1 MDVGVSWDARAGDGA
16 EQEASQTSI
25 PWITFDAV
33 WDGNIYVVDNQCGGG
48 CEKKKDG
55 VSYELTQ
62 SIVSDRYVVPIDSVS
77 SRSLLV
83 GLVHLVLLVFLWDPL
98 GVLGILWDF
107 QDLFTDTLRCSG
119 TF

>member
-25 PWITFDAV
+25 PWIPFDAV

-48 CEKKKDG
+48 CGRGGEGKKKDG

-62 SIVSDRYVVPIDSVS
+62 SIVM
-77 SRSLLV
+77 L
-83 GLVHLVLLVFLWDPL
+83 
-98 GVLGILWDF
+98 
-107 QDLFTDTLRCSG
+107 
-119 TF
+119 